1 MEDGLE
7 ELQQRLVEMLLAFQ
21 EFTQE
26 NGVTF
31 FLVGGSAL
39 GAVRHQGFIPWD
51 DDVDVAMMRED
62 FEKMEHLMKMQGNR
76 LGQFVSSPVEKHIIP
91 DAPI

>member
-62 FEKMEHLMKMQGNR
+62 FEKMEHLM
-76 LGQFVSSPVEKHIIP
+76 S
-91 DAPI
+91 DCA

>member
-31 FLVGGSAL
+31 FLVGGSFF
-39 GAVRHQGFIPWD
+39 GRV
-51 DDVDVAMMRED
+51 
-62 FEKMEHLMKMQGNR
+62 MKNCFG
-76 LGQFVSSPVEKHIIP
+76 VC
-91 DAPI
+91 

>member
-39 GAVRHQGFIPWD
+39 GAVRHQGFIP
-51 DDVDVAMMRED
+51 
-62 FEKMEHLMKMQGNR
+62 
-76 LGQFVSSPVEKHIIP
+76 
-91 DAPI
+91 